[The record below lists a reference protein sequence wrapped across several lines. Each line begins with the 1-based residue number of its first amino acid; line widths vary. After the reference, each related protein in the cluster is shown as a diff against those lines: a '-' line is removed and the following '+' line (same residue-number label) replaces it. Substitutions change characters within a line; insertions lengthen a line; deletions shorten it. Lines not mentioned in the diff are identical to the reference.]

1 MVYKM
6 KNLKDTILEKLVI
19 TKDTKEKHTT
29 KSVADIDI
37 PWKVTAWFN
46 VYSPKQQNA
55 VMDKMVRYKQK
66 NTNQVKISNI
76 VAKPS
81 ELAQRWY
88 CAVLLEWDEAI
99 QIYGE
104 QIETRGHTTID
115 ILSAYLYQKC
125 YYRVGTW
132 KPSEY
137 RQDGID
143 KHYDAHLEHYF
154 DLYNI
159 EYTKK

>member
-1 MVYKM
+1 M
-6 KNLKDTILEKLVI
+6 KTLKDIILEKLIINKNSKV
-19 TKDTKEKHTT
+19 KQQS

-46 VYSPKQQNA
+46 VYTPSQQNA
-55 VMDKMVRYKQK
+55 VMDKMIKYKQK
-66 NTNQVKISNI
+66 NSNQIKMANGI
-76 VAKPS
+76 AKVS

-99 QIYGE
+99 QAYGE
-104 QIETRGHTTID
+104 EIEKREYATID
-115 ILSAYLYQKC
+115 LLSAYLYQKC
-125 YYRVGTW
+125 YNRDGGSW
-132 KPSEY
+132 KASEY
-137 RQDGID
+137 HQDGIAE
-143 KHYDAHLEHYF
+143 HYDAHLEHYF

>member
-1 MVYKM
+1 M
-6 KNLKDTILEKLVI
+6 KTLKDIILEKLIINKNSKV
-19 TKDTKEKHTT
+19 KQQS

-37 PWKVTAWFN
+37 PWKVTTWFN

-55 VMDKMVRYKQK
+55 VMDKMIRYKQK
-66 NTNQVKISNI
+66 NSNQAKMANG
-76 VAKPS
+76 VAKVT

-99 QIYGE
+99 KAYGE
-104 QIETRGHTTID
+104 QIELRGYTTID

-125 YYRVGTW
+125 YYRIGTW